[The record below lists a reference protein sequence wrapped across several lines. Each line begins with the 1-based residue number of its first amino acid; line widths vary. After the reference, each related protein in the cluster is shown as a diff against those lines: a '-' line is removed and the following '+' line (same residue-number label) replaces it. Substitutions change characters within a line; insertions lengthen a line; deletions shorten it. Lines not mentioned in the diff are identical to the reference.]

1 MKIGGRDRRKAKSKV
16 ENRYTKNLS
25 ETKKKPRIAC
35 VIETSVCVYMCVYVC
50 VCVCVV
56 NEHVL
61 PYIDLI
67 KFTEPGTMR
76 VGGGGVNFKQR

>member
-1 MKIGGRDRRKAKSKV
+1 
-16 ENRYTKNLS
+16 
-25 ETKKKPRIAC
+25 
-35 VIETSVCVYMCVYVC
+35 MCVYICVCMCVYVYVVC

-76 VGGGGVNFKQR
+76 VGGGGVNFNQR